1 MLLNYQECIHQ
12 YGSDYGI
19 RKAIA
24 NGSLYKIKKGIYS
37 DQKYVS
43 DLEVFT
49 VQHPKAVFTM
59 NSAFYYHGLTDTIP
73 DCYYVKTT
81 RGTAQIADNNVK
93 QIFENSGE
101 FDAGKEEM
109 LYDGIKINIYNKERC
124 FIELVRNRSKLP
136 YDYYK
141 ELIHSYRNII
151 HQLDIQAIEEY
162 AYVLPKTNM
171 VLETLQTE
179 VM

>member
-59 NSAFYYHGLTDTIP
+59 TAPFITWFDGHDP

-162 AYVLPKTNM
+162 AYALPKTNM